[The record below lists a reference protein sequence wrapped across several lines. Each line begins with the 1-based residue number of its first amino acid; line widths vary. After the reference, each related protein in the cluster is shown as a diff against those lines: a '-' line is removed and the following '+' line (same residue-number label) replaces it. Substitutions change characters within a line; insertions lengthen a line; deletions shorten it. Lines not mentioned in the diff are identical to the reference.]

1 MLRSRLLSITAITTA
16 AVALSGCLATP
27 MGPYNNAG
35 YYNNNYQTNY
45 PTTNYPTN
53 TAQATVAPSNFYGR
67 AQVVN
72 VQTYQGNSAPGAV
85 PGATG
90 AVIGGLAGGAIG
102 NQIAKNRENDRT
114 RATLAGAAVGALIGA
129 AIQHQGFN
137 NYANQPVYR
146 VTVRAMDNNNLY
158 YFDYPQNPGVQ
169 IGEYVQV
176 QGNQLYRLNY

>member
-1 MLRSRLLSITAITTA
+1 MLRSRLLSVTAITTA

-27 MGPYNNAG
+27 IGPYNNAG
-35 YYNNNYQTNY
+35 YYNNYQTNY

-158 YFDYPQNPGVQ
+158 YS
-169 IGEYVQV
+169 
-176 QGNQLYRLNY
+176 LYWQQPLYG

>member
-1 MLRSRLLSITAITTA
+1 MLRSRLLSVTAITTA

-35 YYNNNYQTNY
+35 YYNNNYQANY

-72 VQTYQGNSAPGAV
+72 VQTHQGNAPGAV

-102 NQIAKNRENDRT
+102 NQIARNRDNDRT
-114 RATLAGAAVGALIGA
+114 RATLAGAA
-129 AIQHQGFN
+129 IQHQGLN
-137 NYANQPVYR
+137 NYAGQPIYR

-176 QGNQLYRLNY
+176 QGSQLYRLNY

>member
-1 MLRSRLLSITAITTA
+1 MLRSRVLTVSAITAA

-27 MGPYNNAG
+27 MGYPYNNGAS
-35 YYNNNYQTNY
+35 YPNYQQ
-45 PTTNYPTN
+45 PNYPTN
-53 TAQATVAPSNFYGR
+53 TAHATPAPSNFYGR
-67 AQVVN
+67 AQIVN
-72 VQTYQGNSAPGAV
+72 VQTYQGNAPGTV
-85 PGATG
+85 PGGTG

-102 NQIAKNRENDRT
+102 NQLAKNRDNNRT
-114 RATLAGAAVGALIGA
+114 HATLAGAAVGALIGA

-137 NYANQPVYR
+137 NYANQPIYR

>member
-1 MLRSRLLSITAITTA
+1 MLRSRLLSVTAITTA

-27 MGPYNNAG
+27 IGPYNNAG
-35 YYNNNYQTNY
+35 YYNNYQTNY

-90 AVIGGLAGGAIG
+90 AVIGGLATGGSVPLNRIEIMISRPLTGVGFGLAAAGGAIG
-102 NQIAKNRENDRT
+102 
-114 RATLAGAAVGALIGA
+114 
-129 AIQHQGFN
+129 
-137 NYANQPVYR
+137 
-146 VTVRAMDNNNLY
+146 
-158 YFDYPQNPGVQ
+158 
-169 IGEYVQV
+169 
-176 QGNQLYRLNY
+176 